1 VEERCEALVAQ
12 QLLYPLG
19 ATTWPDGTVAT
30 RYAFV
35 HALYQQVV
43 YERLGAGRR
52 VRLHQWLGECL
63 EAAYGAQAG
72 EIAAELAEHFVRGQD
87 ARRAVPYLRRA
98 AENAAQRSAPVEAI
112 RHLTRGLEILT
123 TMPETPERLQ
133 QELDLQVPL
142 GAAWAQIRGWAAPEV
157 GQAYARARALC
168 QCLGEPSQLPVV
180 LWGQFLW
187 CAQRAEVQTAH
198 ELAEHLLTLA
208 QRQADPAL
216 LLSAHATLGM
226 TLFIRG
232 EVAVAH
238 GHLARGSALY
248 VPAYHRT
255 LVARYGLD
263 LGVVARCFM
272 ALSLWPLGAPEQ
284 ALAQMD
290 EARTLAQDLSH
301 PYRPTVCPFLV

>member
-72 EIAAELAEHFVRGQD
+72 EIAAELAEHLF
-87 ARRAVPYLRRA
+87 
-98 AENAAQRSAPVEAI
+98 
-112 RHLTRGLEILT
+112 
-123 TMPETPERLQ
+123 
-133 QELDLQVPL
+133 
-142 GAAWAQIRGWAAPEV
+142 
-157 GQAYARARALC
+157 
-168 QCLGEPSQLPVV
+168 
-180 LWGQFLW
+180 
-187 CAQRAEVQTAH
+187 
-198 ELAEHLLTLA
+198 TLA
-208 QRQADPAL
+208 QRQADPAF